1 MFKHILV
8 AYDGSEP
15 AQKAFTLGCDLA
27 RQMHAKLTV
36 LAVTRP
42 PEIGAD
48 VETEAMIET
57 GQRHLRHLL
66 RELSRRPET
75 QDVQVLFETRVG
87 HPAEQVLRYADEHH
101 VDHLVVGHK
110 GKGLLQRWL
119 VGSVSRQLV
128 DHATCSVTV
137 VR

>member
-15 AQKAFTLGCDLA
+15 AEKAFRLGCDLA
-27 RQMHAKLTV
+27 RALRAKLTV

-48 VETEAMIET
+48 IETEAIIDS
-57 GQRHLRHLL
+57 GQRQLKHLL
-66 RELSRRPET
+66 RELSHRPET
-75 QDVQVLFETRVG
+75 TDVQLLFVTRIG

-101 VDHLVVGHK
+101 VDHLIVGHK

-119 VGSVSRQLV
+119 VGSVSRQIV
-128 DHATCSVTV
+128 DHAACSVTV